1 MLVSDVQQRD
11 SVTHIY
17 ILFYHRLLQD
27 TDCSSLGYVKGEDRG
42 SCCGSLKQG
51 YLTKEEV
58 RASPPDAVTVE

>member
-42 SCCGSLKQG
+42 SCCG